1 MASSDVEVSSLRIVR
16 IPEVPNVLTSD
27 NLFTPF
33 SMDDKLNS
41 QFCNK
46 SPAVLLSEYLNW
58 LIFVKVLVADN
69 S

>member
-16 IPEVPNVLTSD
+16 IPEVPKVFTSL

-33 SMDDKLNS
+33 SIDDKLNS

-46 SPAVLLSEYLNW
+46 SPAVLLSEYLYW
-58 LIFVKVLVADN
+58 EIFVKVLVEDN